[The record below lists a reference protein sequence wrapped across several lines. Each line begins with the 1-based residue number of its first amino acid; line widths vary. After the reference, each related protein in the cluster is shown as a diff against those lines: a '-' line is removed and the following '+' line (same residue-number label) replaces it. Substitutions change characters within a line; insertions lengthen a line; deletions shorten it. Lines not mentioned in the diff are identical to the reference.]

1 MILKADKTT
10 VLNGVKVNE
19 YLLTEHNTRNIA
31 MPSTS
36 MEGNILGVTIHNT
49 DWITTAAGTTP
60 AEQYTRATANGNMGD
75 VRVHFYVD
83 DTCAWQNLPLGLS
96 GWHAADGDGDGN
108 RRTIAIECIMG
119 KGNTDRDG
127 KSEDNAA
134 RLAAALLKQYG
145 FGIDRLFTHQHWYS
159 RKYCPA
165 YILPHWN
172 EFRKKVE
179 GYIKDNAGVRQE
191 SENNMLYRVRKS
203 WDDSKSQ
210 IGAYKNL
217 ESAKSVC
224 KSGYYVFDE
233 KGNKVYPLEDIKTSS
248 SNVSLELR
256 QLRKGMKGKDIEA
269 MQAILIA
276 KGYSC
281 GTYGTDGEFGSSTE
295 KAVRSFQ
302 TDRKI
307 SSDGIVGG
315 KTWAELFR

>member
-1 MILKADKTT
+1 MILTADRKH
-10 VLNGVKVNE
+10 VLNGVTVNE
-19 YLLTEHNTRNIA
+19 FLITDHNDNNVPIGYNMKGNRIGITVHNTPR
-31 MPSTS
+31 
-36 MEGNILGVTIHNT
+36 LGEVAKTQ
-49 DWITTAAGTTP
+49 
-60 AEQYTRATANGNMGD
+60 AEQYARATYNNNMNG
-75 VRVHFYVD
+75 VIVHFYVD
-83 DTCAWQNLPLGLS
+83 EVEAWQLLPLDVS
-96 GWHAADGDGDGN
+96 GFHAADGDGAGN
-108 RRTIAIECIMG
+108 RRTIAVECIM
-119 KGNTDRDG
+119 DG
-127 KSEDNAA
+127 SGSEADKKSEENCAKLVA
-134 RLAAALLKQYG
+134 GLLKMFD
-145 FGIDRLFTHQHWYS
+145 FGIKDLYTHNHWYPQ
-159 RKYCPA
+159 KYCPA

-210 IGAYKNL
+210 IGAYKSL

-233 KGNKVYPLEDIKTSS
+233 KGNKVYPLEDMKTSNIS
-248 SNVSLELR
+248 VELR
-256 QLRKGMKGKDIEA
+256 MLRSGMDGKDVEA

-281 GTYGTDGEFGSSTE
+281 GIYGTDGEFGSSTE

-307 SSDGIVGG
+307 SSDGIVGE

>member
-1 MILKADKTT
+1 MDGSGSEADK
-10 VLNGVKVNE
+10 
-19 YLLTEHNTRNIA
+19 
-31 MPSTS
+31 
-36 MEGNILGVTIHNT
+36 
-49 DWITTAAGTTP
+49 
-60 AEQYTRATANGNMGD
+60 
-75 VRVHFYVD
+75 
-83 DTCAWQNLPLGLS
+83 
-96 GWHAADGDGDGN
+96 
-108 RRTIAIECIMG
+108 
-119 KGNTDRDG
+119 
-127 KSEDNAA
+127 KSEENCAKLVA
-134 RLAAALLKQYG
+134 GLLKMFD
-145 FGIDRLFTHQHWYS
+145 FGIKDLYTHNHWYS
-159 RKYCPA
+159 QKYCPA

-210 IGAYKNL
+210 IGAYKSL

-233 KGNKVYPLEDIKTSS
+233 KGNKVYPLEDMKTSNIS
-248 SNVSLELR
+248 VELR
-256 QLRKGMKGKDIEA
+256 MLRSGMDGKDVEA

-307 SSDGIVGG
+307 SSDGIVGE

>member
-1 MILKADKTT
+1 MILTADRKH
-10 VLNGVKVNE
+10 VLNGVTVNE
-19 YLLTEHNTRNIA
+19 FLITDHNDNNVPIGYNMKGNRIGITVHNTSR
-31 MPSTS
+31 
-36 MEGNILGVTIHNT
+36 LGEVAKTQ
-49 DWITTAAGTTP
+49 
-60 AEQYTRATANGNMGD
+60 AEQYARATYNNNMNG
-75 VRVHFYVD
+75 VIVHFYVD
-83 DTCAWQNLPLGLS
+83 EVEAWQLLPLDVS
-96 GWHAADGDGDGN
+96 GFHAADGDGAGN
-108 RRTIAIECIMG
+108 RRTIAVECIM
-119 KGNTDRDG
+119 DG
-127 KSEDNAA
+127 SGSEADKKSEENCAKLVA
-134 RLAAALLKQYG
+134 GLLKMFD
-145 FGIDRLFTHQHWYS
+145 FGIKDLYTHNHWYS
-159 RKYCPA
+159 QKYCPA

-210 IGAYKNL
+210 IGAYKSL

-233 KGNKVYPLEDIKTSS
+233 KGNKVYPLEDMKNSTSNIS
-248 SNVSLELR
+248 VELR
-256 QLRKGMKGKDIEA
+256 MLRSGMDGKDVEA

-307 SSDGIVGG
+307 SSDGIVGE